1 MPFIKLHRG
10 NDTGESV
17 GRVLVNPEQ
26 IIAISAGQTA
36 TELQK
41 SDGRTLWVKETPDE
55 VAVPANE
62 A

>member
-26 IIAISAGQTA
+26 IIAISAGQMRRSYRSRMG
-36 TELQK
+36 ERF
-41 SDGRTLWVKETPDE
+41 G
-55 VAVPANE
+55 
-62 A
+62 